1 MKHAF
6 IMAAILLSTSA
17 AQAGEPTKDELCAGW
32 GRLAAKVMELRQMDA
47 PMSDLMKDADN
58 KEIAKAQ
65 RAVIVAAY
73 NEPSYMSKDGKRKAV
88 DTFRNKIELDCYNA
102 N

>member
-1 MKHAF
+1 MRHSF
-6 IMAAILLSTSA
+6 IITTALMAASA
-17 AQAGEPTKDELCAGW
+17 AQAGEPTNDELCAGW

-58 KEIAKAQ
+58 KEIAEAQ

-73 NEPSYMSKDGKRKAV
+73 NEPSYMSKVGKRKAV
-88 DTFRNKIELDCYNA
+88 DAFRNKIELDCYNA

>member
-1 MKHAF
+1 MKY
-6 IMAAILLSTSA
+6 AILLAILFSTST
-17 AQAGEPTKDELCAGW
+17 AQAGGPTKDELCAGW
-32 GRLAAKVMELRQMDA
+32 GKLAAKAMELRQMDA

-58 KEIAKAQ
+58 KEIAEAQ

-73 NEPSYMSKDGKRKAV
+73 NEPSFMSKEGKQKAV
-88 DTFRNKIELDCYNA
+88 DTFRNKIELDCYKA